1 MTVMST
7 KGIVSQSGL
16 ICLKTLV
23 CVSSMAY
30 MVRCRIMRT
39 TPTINAVT
47 YVQQAVA
54 LEAYATGLLI
64 SLNFSFNPIL

>member
-1 MTVMST
+1 
-7 KGIVSQSGL
+7 
-16 ICLKTLV
+16 
-23 CVSSMAY
+23 MAY